1 LILAF
6 DFGTTRFGV
15 AVGQAITQ
23 TATPL
28 EPIAAREGVPDWQ
41 RIDALVAE
49 WQPEAVVVGLPLNMD
64 GSLCEMSYRA
74 RKFANRL
81 HAKYNLPSYLT
92 DERLTSHEAKG
103 YHLEAGGEAD
113 FKKHSMD
120 GLAAQLILE
129 SWFREPE
136 HRSSLDKLEE
146 ITDQNLDK

>member
-15 AVGQAITQ
+15 AVGEALIG
-23 TATPL
+23 TATAL
-28 EPIAAREGVPDWQ
+28 KPIPAKEGIPDGSRLQ
-41 RIDALVAE
+41 ALINE
-49 WQPEAVVVGLPLNMD
+49 WQPEAFVVGLPLNMD

-81 HAKYNLPSYLT
+81 HALYDRPSYLM

-103 YHLEAGGEAD
+103 LHLAGGGEAN

-129 SWFREPE
+129 SWFREPV
-136 HRSSLDKLEE
+136 HLSSLEKFKQ
-146 ITDQNLDK
+146 T

>member
-1 LILAF
+1 MILGF

-15 AVGQAITQ
+15 AVGQAITE

-28 EPIAAREGVPDWQ
+28 KPISAKDGVPDWS
-41 RIDALVAE
+41 RIEALIEE
-49 WQPEAVVVGLPLNMD
+49 WQPEAFVVGLPLNMD
-64 GSLCEMSYRA
+64 GSLCEMSFRV

-81 HAKYNLPSYLT
+81 QARYDRPSYLM

-103 YHLEAGGEAD
+103 YHLQAGGEAD

-129 SWFREPE
+129 SWFRQPV
-136 HRSSLDKLEE
+136 HRSSQDKL
-146 ITDQNLDK
+146 TD

>member
-1 LILAF
+1 MILAF

-15 AVGQAITQ
+15 AVGQAITA

-28 EPIAAREGVPDWQ
+28 KPIAAKDGVPDWGQ
-41 RIDALVAE
+41 IEALFKE
-49 WQPEAVVVGLPLNMD
+49 WQPEAFVVGLPLNMD
-64 GSLCEMSYRA
+64 GTLCEMSYRA

-81 HAKYNLPSYLT
+81 HARFDRPSYLT
-92 DERLTSHEAKG
+92 DERLSSHEAKG
-103 YHLEAGGEAD
+103 IHLDGGGEAD

-136 HRSSLDKLEE
+136 HRSSLDKL
-146 ITDQNLDK
+146 TQPQGTP

>member
-1 LILAF
+1 VILAF

-15 AVGQAITQ
+15 AVGQAITA

-28 EPIAAREGVPDWQ
+28 KPISAKEGIPDW
-41 RIDALVAE
+41 RCIEALVNE
-49 WQPEAVVVGLPLNMD
+49 WQPEGFVVGLPLNMD

-81 HAKYNLPSYLT
+81 HALYGQPSYLM

-103 YHLEAGGEAD
+103 YHLAAGGGAD

-129 SWFREPE
+129 SWFREPV
-136 HRSSLDKLEE
+136 HRSSLDKF
-146 ITDQNLDK
+146 THA

>member
-1 LILAF
+1 MILGF

-15 AVGQAITQ
+15 AVGQAITE

-28 EPIAAREGVPDWQ
+28 KPISAKDGVPDWN
-41 RIDALVAE
+41 RIEALIEE
-49 WQPEAVVVGLPLNMD
+49 WQPDAFVVGLPLNMD
-64 GSLCEMSYRA
+64 GSLCEMSFRV

-81 HAKYNLPSYLT
+81 QAKYDRPSYLM

-103 YHLEAGGEAD
+103 YHLQGGGEAD

-129 SWFREPE
+129 SWFREPV
-136 HRSSLDKLEE
+136 HRSSQDKL
-146 ITDQNLDK
+146 TDLS